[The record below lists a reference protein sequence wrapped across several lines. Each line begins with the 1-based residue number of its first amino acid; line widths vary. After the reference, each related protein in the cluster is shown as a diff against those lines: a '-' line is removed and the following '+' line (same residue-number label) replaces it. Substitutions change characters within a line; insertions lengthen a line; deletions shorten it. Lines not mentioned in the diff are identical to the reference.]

1 LISLYWAVGGLVGS
15 ETLGV
20 EIDRLAHERD
30 QSFVLGLWVAFAL
43 KGVAAVLALA
53 LFRPW
58 GRRLPRRLLL
68 VLGRGTGA
76 AIGLYAIASFIQHTL
91 MATGTIGTPDD
102 LGTHALPWHLALW
115 DPFWLVGGFLF
126 LAATRA
132 FQPKRP
138 VRA

>member
-1 LISLYWAVGGLVGS
+1 MSLYWAVGGLVGS

-102 LGTHALPWHLALW
+102 LGSHALPWHLALW

-132 FQPKRP
+132 FQPKRS